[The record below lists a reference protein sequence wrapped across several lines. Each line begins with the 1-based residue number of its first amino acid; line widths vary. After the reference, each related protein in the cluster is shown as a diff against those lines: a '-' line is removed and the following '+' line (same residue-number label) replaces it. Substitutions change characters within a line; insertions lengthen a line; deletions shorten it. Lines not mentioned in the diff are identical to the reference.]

1 MMIFEERQIEK
12 NNFSS
17 RAILLFG
24 VVILSF
30 LAILIKV
37 FSLQVSGYSNY
48 QLAAL
53 KNKNYVVPIQS
64 LRGEIF
70 DRKGRLLV
78 RNEPTFDLITNP
90 NLINDLDSFLEEIEP
105 VIFLSDLEKTR
116 YRKLYKN
123 KAFINKELVLKKDLS
138 QREIARFNVRSFNF
152 KNVFI
157 AKRYRRVSDYP
168 DIFSHVL
175 GYTSITE
182 NDFKNMPEIPKSHW
196 KDVELNYAHG
206 LISGQT
212 GLEETYNDHLSG
224 RHGKKVYEMNARGQF
239 IKELEA
245 YQPKQGSDLF
255 THLDI
260 DAQKSAAE
268 YIGNRRGA
276 VVAIDL
282 QSSGINV
289 LYSSPSYSINKL
301 SNGMSESEFKELKN
315 NSEKPFFNR
324 ALQGRYPPAST
335 IKPAIGMYGLSRGI
349 IDWNFEIK
357 DPGYF
362 TLPET
367 GRIYRGWLKGGH
379 GKVNL
384 RKAMLVSSNTFFFSL
399 AYKSDIKELSDHLN
413 GLGFGQ
419 KVCFDCFDEDQAF
432 VPTPEWKY
440 TKMNAGWVKGDTVNL
455 GVGQGYLL
463 ATPMQL
469 ANYAS
474 ILATKGK
481 IEKASL
487 VIVDKQKK
495 SSILWE
501 EKGFSSLDWNR
512 MHDALLG
519 VIESDYGTASSIR
532 DLKDFQ
538 VAGKSGTAELV
549 SLDSKEA
556 YLEVRSAELLRDH
569 SIIIAFGPMPNPK
582 YAVSVVIENGESGGA
597 VAGPVAIE
605 VLKSLINE

>member
-1 MMIFEERQIEK
+1 MIFEERQLEK

-37 FSLQVSGYSNY
+37 FSLQISGYSDY

-53 KNKNYVVPIQS
+53 KNKNYVVPIQP

-70 DRKGRLLV
+70 DRKGRYLV

-90 NLINDLDSFLEEIEP
+90 NLIIDLDLFLEEIEP
-105 VIFLSDLEKTR
+105 VIFLSDIEKTR
-116 YRKLYKN
+116 YRKFYKD
-123 KAFINKELVLKKDLS
+123 KAFINKELVLKKDLT

-157 AKRYRRVSDYP
+157 AKRYRRISDHP

-182 NDFKNMPEIPKSHW
+182 GDFKSMPEIPRSHW

-206 LISGQT
+206 LITGQT
-212 GLEETYNDHLSG
+212 GLEETYDYQLRGS
-224 RHGKKVYEMNARGQF
+224 HGKKVYEMNARGQF

-245 YQPKQGSDLF
+245 SQPKKGSDLF
-255 THLDI
+255 TYLDI

-289 LYSSPSYSINKL
+289 LYSSPSYSINRL
-301 SNGMSESEFKELKN
+301 SNGMSESEFKDLIN

-335 IKPAIGMYGLSRGI
+335 IKPAIGMYGLSRDI

-399 AYKSDIKELSDHLN
+399 AYKSDINELSEHLN
-413 GLGFGQ
+413 SLGFGQ

-440 TKMNAGWVKGDTVNL
+440 SKMNTGWVKGDTVNL
-455 GVGQGYLL
+455 GVGQGYLI

-487 VIVDKQKK
+487 AILDKQKK
-495 SSILWE
+495 SSIFWE
-501 EKGFSSLDWNR
+501 QKGFSSLDWNK
-512 MHDALLG
+512 MHNALLG

-532 DLKDFQ
+532 DLKNFQ